1 MFTSIDLA
9 NGLQS
14 ANENNKVC
22 YGTTR
27 LTTPPPPVCARLP
40 RRASQAEVR
49 FIFIRQMAVLL
60 RRDDCFRLINN

>member
-1 MFTSIDLA
+1 
-9 NGLQS
+9 
-14 ANENNKVC
+14 
-22 YGTTR
+22 
-27 LTTPPPPVCARLP
+27 VCARLP